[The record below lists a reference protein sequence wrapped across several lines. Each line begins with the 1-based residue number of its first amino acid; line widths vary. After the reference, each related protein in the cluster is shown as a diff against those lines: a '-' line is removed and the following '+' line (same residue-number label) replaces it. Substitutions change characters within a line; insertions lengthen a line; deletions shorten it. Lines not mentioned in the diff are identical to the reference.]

1 MRSFCAAGKYGK
13 SPSVAE
19 YGNAQRN
26 GMDEKY
32 TWQSAYNGAIL
43 ETDNAAIPQRIYEAL
58 AAIEQRRLSDLE
70 PGGEE
75 DRALE
80 DAERGLLALKA
91 ERIDPSGTQ

>member
-1 MRSFCAAGKYGK
+1 MRSYCAAGKYGK

-32 TWQSAYNGAIL
+32 TWQAAYNAAIL

-70 PGGEE
+70 PGNEE

-80 DAERGLLALKA
+80 NAERGLLALKA
-91 ERIDPSGTQ
+91 ERMDPSGTQ